1 MTDTDTRLARVETH
15 IDYLRDKIDGHI
27 IQSKEYKDDTKSD
40 LKEIKDAVKSLGD
53 KMNAR
58 ENQARGIWWAMTAGV
73 GGLAAFGGYMLK
85 PFK

>member
-58 ENQARGIWWAMTAGV
+58 
-73 GGLAAFGGYMLK
+73 
-85 PFK
+85 